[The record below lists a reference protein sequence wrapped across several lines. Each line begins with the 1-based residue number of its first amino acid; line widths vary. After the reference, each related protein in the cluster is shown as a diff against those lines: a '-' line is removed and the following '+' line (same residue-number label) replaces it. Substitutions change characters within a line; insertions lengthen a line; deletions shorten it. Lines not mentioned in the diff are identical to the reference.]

1 MRHSRCEIRD
11 VQRGGSYHGS
21 WNSANAQCLLA
32 GTDVEEAKRVARRI
46 EADVVWIN
54 QIHVMSPQVAMGG
67 IKQSGF
73 GVENGRAGLAHYCNL
88 QVVLNKE

>member
-1 MRHSRCEIRD
+1 MR
-11 VQRGGSYHGS
+11 
-21 WNSANAQCLLA
+21 
-32 GTDVEEAKRVARRI
+32 
-46 EADVVWIN
+46 
-54 QIHVMSPQVAMGG
+54 PQVAMGG

>member
-1 MRHSRCEIRD
+1 M
-11 VQRGGSYHGS
+11 
-21 WNSANAQCLLA
+21 
-32 GTDVEEAKRVARRI
+32 ARRI